1 VPANVGS
8 SQCQQEAAA
17 AVVMRAVQHV
27 LKPHV
32 EPVTLVLQLE
42 IHELVIHLAV
52 PVGAERLDQ
61 LQQQCVQ
68 QLSARR
74 LVQTL
79 IVNPDWVQPLQV
91 LLDDSEPMVQCEL
104 QLRTPSF
111 PRQLWLPWL
120 QLPLQHPHPHK
131 VLPVSLLGPYLE
143 TAKGNHRL
151 SI

>member
-1 VPANVGS
+1 VPAKVGS

-17 AVVMRAVQHV
+17 AVVMRAVQHL

-32 EPVTLVLQLE
+32 EPSPVKQVLQL
-42 IHELVIHLAV
+42 VIHHAV

-61 LQQQCVQ
+61 LQQQSVQ
-68 QLSARR
+68 QLSARH
-74 LVQTL
+74 LVQKL
-79 IVNPDWVQPLQV
+79 IVNPDWVQALQV
-91 LLDDSEPMVQCEL
+91 PLDDSEPMVQCEL